1 MIWNFSLSKIGNG
14 YLVIFKYKEF
24 SSEYFLNQHCGIILE
39 LIEIQILL
47 PVMKYLFA
55 NLMIEIY
62 IKRLAKN
69 GRSLNS
75 ISPQQLLK
83 KKSKFVPMSVCVK

>member
-1 MIWNFSLSKIGNG
+1 MAMKYTLCVIINDLDFSLSKIGNG

-47 PVMKYLFA
+47 P
-55 NLMIEIY
+55 LMEY
-62 IKRLAKN
+62 
-69 GRSLNS
+69 S
-75 ISPQQLLK
+75 
-83 KKSKFVPMSVCVK
+83 F

>member
-14 YLVIFKYKEF
+14 YLLIVIYKELI
-24 SSEYFLNQHCGIILE
+24 SEYFLMQHCGILLE

-47 PVMKYLFA
+47 PLINYLFL
-55 NLMIEIY
+55 NL
-62 IKRLAKN
+62 KRLAKN
-69 GRSLNS
+69 GWSLNS

-83 KKSKFVPMSVCVK
+83 KKRKFVPMSVCVK

>member
-1 MIWNFSLSKIGNG
+1 MIWHFSLSKIGNG

-47 PVMKYLFA
+47 PLMEYLFA
-55 NLMIEIY
+55 NLMIEI
-62 IKRLAKN
+62 KRLAKN
-69 GRSLNS
+69 GRSWNS

-83 KKSKFVPMSVCVK
+83 KKVNLF

>member
-47 PVMKYLFA
+47 PLMEYLFA
-55 NLMIEIY
+55 NLMIE

-83 KKSKFVPMSVCVK
+83 KKRKFVPMSVCVK

>member
-1 MIWNFSLSKIGNG
+1 MIWNVSLSKIGNG
-14 YLVIFKYKEF
+14 YLVIFRYKEF

-39 LIEIQILL
+39 LIEIQI
-47 PVMKYLFA
+47 
-55 NLMIEIY
+55 
-62 IKRLAKN
+62 KRLARN

-83 KKSKFVPMSVCVK
+83 KKRKFVPMSVCVK